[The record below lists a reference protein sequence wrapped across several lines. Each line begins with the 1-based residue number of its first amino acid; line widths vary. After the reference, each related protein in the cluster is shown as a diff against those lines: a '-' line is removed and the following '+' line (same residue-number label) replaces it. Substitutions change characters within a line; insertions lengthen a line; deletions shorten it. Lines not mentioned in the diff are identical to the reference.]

1 MNRPTQSSG
10 LEINSEPL
18 ESIVD
23 GVDGQNWVQTKDHGG
38 PLVEP
43 SSVEASSSSNISSIV
58 WTAAIPQAPQFL
70 ETWEAQ
76 IDVYCSANW
85 DGLAAHSGTYAD
97 RCTASDFCVV
107 ADTLKTC
114 TDACITRNN
123 EVTTCTGVSYHKT
136 EGYCVMMATSVDSD
150 GCVDVQSDW
159 NSYWRSSIPQ
169 DVGTSMYRMNVG
181 KFGSTSGDG
190 GIINTHVET
199 NVKDLK
205 AIAFY
210 IKIESNHGST
220 IVDTCI
226 KKNDGTDEQ
235 CAGYTS
241 SDINCETGSRANK
254 CLFVPAGTERTIVSK
269 LIQGRVFDGMEI
281 TLINGKVRVY
291 IGALTTT
298 SNSCTVKTGGTNVNC
313 ARASANQDACDGES
327 SSAST
332 LSNKCVFSSNPLL
345 VPQTGDNVPETGD
358 NLAPIKYVES
368 TDALELNTW
377 VHVAVRIIATNSGGG
392 IKLFIDGK
400 VVATASPPQKFEDGV
415 SGTRVALIPSD
426 YTGGIILGNRAPDP
440 ADSK

>member
-23 GVDGQNWVQTKDHGG
+23 GVDVQNWVQTKDHGG

-76 IDVYCSANW
+76 IDVFCSANW
-85 DGLAAHSGTYAD
+85 DALLAAHSGTWAD
-97 RCTASDFCVV
+97 KCAGSDFCVV
-107 ADTLKTC
+107 AATLKTC

-123 EVTTCTGVSYHKT
+123 EGITCRGVSYYKT
-136 EGYCVMMATSVDSD
+136 VGYCMMMATSVDSD
-150 GCVDVQSDW
+150 GCVDAQSDW
-159 NSYWRSSIPQ
+159 NSYWRSYIPQ
-169 DVGTSMYRMNVG
+169 DAGTSMYRMNVG

-220 IVDTCI
+220 IVNTCTV
-226 KKNDGTDEQ
+226 KPGVSDPG
-235 CAGYTS
+235 CAAETS
-241 SDINCETGSRANK
+241 SRSWCENHSSRVGK
-254 CLFVPAGTERTIVSK
+254 CVFAAVSGTERTIVSK
-269 LIQGRVFDGMEI
+269 LIQGKVFDGMEI

-291 IGALTTT
+291 IGAVTTT
-298 SNSCTVKTGGTNVNC
+298 SNSCTVRTGGSNVNC
-313 ARASANQDACDGES
+313 ASASANQVACDEES
-327 SSAST
+327 T
-332 LSNKCVFSSNPLL
+332 FSNRCVFSSNPLL

-400 VVATASPPQKFEDGV
+400 VVATASPPQKYESGS

-426 YTGGIILGNRAPDP
+426 YTGDIILGNRAPDP

>member
-76 IDVYCSANW
+76 IDVFCSANW
-85 DGLAAHSGTYAD
+85 DALLAAHSGTWAD
-97 RCTASDFCVV
+97 RCDGSDFCVV

-114 TDACITRNN
+114 TDACIARNN
-123 EVTTCTGVSYHKT
+123 EGITCRGVSYHKT
-136 EGYCVMMATSVDSD
+136 AEYCMMMATSVDSD
-150 GCVDVQSDW
+150 GCVDAQSDW
-159 NSYWRSSIPQ
+159 NSYWRSYIPQ

-226 KKNDGTDEQ
+226 KKNAGTDEQ
-235 CAGYTS
+235 CANKASTRGY
-241 SDINCETGSRANK
+241 CVFGSRANE

-269 LIQGRVFDGMEI
+269 LIQGKVFDGMEI

-291 IGALTTT
+291 IGAHTNT
-298 SNSCTVKTGGTNVNC
+298 SNSCTVRTGGTNVNC
-313 ARASANQDACDGES
+313 LRNLNQAACDAES
-327 SSAST
+327 TSATSI
-332 LSNKCVFSSNPLL
+332 NKCVFSSNPLL